1 MEQGSVLRR
10 KESAQKTQEKLS
22 LNPFG
27 TGQCLTTAKDKQMSN
42 REESLN
48 PFGTGQCLTT
58 QREKA
63 LIYSLSQSLWNRAVS
78 YDLELSDKQRK
89 GQLSQSLWNRAVSY
103 DEITRTNG
111 SASRKSQSLWNRAVS
126 YDDGS
131 VSTIGIQIGL
141 NPFGTGQCL
150 TTAVGSS
157 SLVRQGLPKPL
168 PNFFRDSESWVL
180 IWLNFEQV
188 LTFHLHI
195 KRSKT

>member
-1 MEQGSVLRR
+1 MYIPFRQGDVFRPT
-10 KESAQKTQEKLS
+10 QKTKIALEQCF
-22 LNPFG
+22 NPFG
-27 TGQCLTTAKDKQMSN
+27 TGQCLTT
-42 REESLN
+42 EELRQLAEKANSLN

-126 YDDGS
+126 YDRGQFPKS
-131 VSTIGIQIGL
+131 LALMESQSLWNRAVSYDCSGVIKPCATRLTEATSQLFPRLRELGL
-141 NPFGTGQCL
+141 DLAKF
-150 TTAVGSS
+150 
-157 SLVRQGLPKPL
+157 
-168 PNFFRDSESWVL
+168 
-180 IWLNFEQV
+180 
-188 LTFHLHI
+188 
-195 KRSKT
+195 

>member
-1 MEQGSVLRR
+1 
-10 KESAQKTQEKLS
+10 
-22 LNPFG
+22 
-27 TGQCLTTAKDKQMSN
+27 MSN

-126 YDDGS
+126 YDTFTVVVVTLLPSQSLWNRAVSYDDEGESIDLIPPQVSIPLEQGS
-131 VSTIGIQIGL
+131 VLRLQWGHQALCDKAYRSHFPTFSETQR
-141 NPFGTGQCL
+141 
-150 TTAVGSS
+150 VGS
-157 SLVRQGLPKPL
+157 
-168 PNFFRDSESWVL
+168 
-180 IWLNFEQV
+180 
-188 LTFHLHI
+188 
-195 KRSKT
+195 

>member
-1 MEQGSVLRR
+1 MYIPFRQGDVFRPT
-10 KESAQKTQEKLS
+10 QKTKIALEQCF
-22 LNPFG
+22 NPFG

-126 YDDGS
+126 YDCSGVIKPCATRLTEATS
-131 VSTIGIQIGL
+131 QLFPRLRELGL
-141 NPFGTGQCL
+141 DLAKF
-150 TTAVGSS
+150 
-157 SLVRQGLPKPL
+157 
-168 PNFFRDSESWVL
+168 
-180 IWLNFEQV
+180 
-188 LTFHLHI
+188 
-195 KRSKT
+195 

>member
-10 KESAQKTQEKLS
+10 KESAQKTQEKL
-22 LNPFG
+22 
-27 TGQCLTTAKDKQMSN
+27 
-42 REESLN
+42 SLN

-126 YDDGS
+126 YDCSGVIKPCATRLTEATS
-131 VSTIGIQIGL
+131 QLFPRLRELGL
-141 NPFGTGQCL
+141 DLAKF
-150 TTAVGSS
+150 
-157 SLVRQGLPKPL
+157 
-168 PNFFRDSESWVL
+168 
-180 IWLNFEQV
+180 
-188 LTFHLHI
+188 
-195 KRSKT
+195 

>member
-1 MEQGSVLRR
+1 
-10 KESAQKTQEKLS
+10 
-22 LNPFG
+22 
-27 TGQCLTTAKDKQMSN
+27 MSN

-126 YDDGS
+126 YDCSGVIKPCATRLTEATS
-131 VSTIGIQIGL
+131 QLFPRLRELGL
-141 NPFGTGQCL
+141 DLAKF
-150 TTAVGSS
+150 
-157 SLVRQGLPKPL
+157 
-168 PNFFRDSESWVL
+168 
-180 IWLNFEQV
+180 
-188 LTFHLHI
+188 
-195 KRSKT
+195 

>member
-1 MEQGSVLRR
+1 
-10 KESAQKTQEKLS
+10 
-22 LNPFG
+22 
-27 TGQCLTTAKDKQMSN
+27 MSN

-126 YDDGS
+126 YD
-131 VSTIGIQIGL
+131 
-141 NPFGTGQCL
+141 
-150 TTAVGSS
+150 
-157 SLVRQGLPKPL
+157 LVAKLRK
-168 PNFFRDSESWVL
+168 
-180 IWLNFEQV
+180 
-188 LTFHLHI
+188 
-195 KRSKT
+195 

>member
-1 MEQGSVLRR
+1 MSYDLTSSASKLMDIVSIPLEQGSVLRR

-126 YDDGS
+126 YDCSGVIKPCATRLTEATS
-131 VSTIGIQIGL
+131 QLFPRLRELGL
-141 NPFGTGQCL
+141 DLAKF
-150 TTAVGSS
+150 
-157 SLVRQGLPKPL
+157 
-168 PNFFRDSESWVL
+168 
-180 IWLNFEQV
+180 
-188 LTFHLHI
+188 
-195 KRSKT
+195 